1 MNYIIGI
8 DLGGTYI
15 KAGAVS
21 KEGELLYEASS
32 IPSMSD
38 VNPNAVVGQIEKA
51 VNEVKSKYKGDN
63 LLGVGIGSPGLV
75 DLDGGTVKYPP
86 NFANWT
92 VFRLGEE
99 TAKKIGG
106 RVEVENDANAAA
118 VGEFRFG
125 AGKGLKNFIMITLG
139 TGVGGGF
146 IIDGQVF
153 RGETGGAGELGHI
166 SINYDGPHCKCGNR
180 GCVEAYVGQKYL
192 SHRVFEQLKTHPDS
206 LINKLIDGDESKLE
220 PKVISQA
227 ADKGDKFAL
236 QVWKE
241 TGMYIGVAVAAAFNL
256 FDTANLVVGGGVSKA
271 GRALFDSIEETIR
284 ERVLPPLRPRIRVA
298 PAKLENSVGII
309 GAAALIAE

>member
-1 MNYIIGI
+1 MDYIIGI
-8 DLGGTYI
+8 DLGGTFI

-21 KEGELLYEASS
+21 REGDLLLEGSPV
-32 IPSMSD
+32 PSRSD
-38 VNPNAVVGQIEKA
+38 ENPQAVVGQIDKA
-51 VNEVKSKYKGDN
+51 VNEVKGKYKNDR
-63 LLGVGIGSPGLV
+63 LLGIGIGSPGLV

-92 VFRLGEE
+92 VFRLGDE
-99 TAKKIGG
+99 TAKKTGH

-118 VGEFRFG
+118 VGELKFG
-125 AGKGLKNFIMITLG
+125 AGKGLRNFIMITLG

-146 IIDGQVF
+146 IIDGKVF
-153 RGETGGAGELGHI
+153 RGETGGAGEIGHI

-192 SHRVFEQLKTHPDS
+192 SHRVYEQLKVHPDS
-206 LINKLIDGDESKLE
+206 LINRLINGDESRLE
-220 PKVISQA
+220 PKIISQA

-256 FDTANLVVGGGVSKA
+256 FDTANLIVGGGVSKA
-271 GRALFDSIEETIR
+271 GKALFDSIEETIK
-284 ERVLPPLRPRIRVA
+284 ERVLPPLRPRVKVV
-298 PAKLENSVGII
+298 PAKLENSAGII
-309 GAAALIAE
+309 GAAALIAQ